1 MSLRQKFNSVFSDWD
16 KKAFRDIHHEDF
28 LFIRETELLT
38 LDEHVKNIDKL
49 VKENDFGENFL
60 KIAQIVHENDY
71 ISEWRW
77 QDDDEI
83 VTAVVLTKHGKAWR
97 QIAHRVPIF
106 LGI

>member
-1 MSLRQKFNSVFSDWD
+1 M
-16 KKAFRDIHHEDF
+16 
-28 LFIRETELLT
+28 
-38 LDEHVKNIDKL
+38 
-49 VKENDFGENFL
+49 
-60 KIAQIVHENDY
+60 HENDY

-106 LGI
+106 EGT